1 MRRCKKQ
8 GQESGKRLKDIIWRP
23 HRGMQE
29 DGRDQDGT
37 NPANR
42 NISNTGAKESA
53 KKKVRTYCQCGIG
66 HWLCRSCYVEHV
78 VGQDEE
84 SVEVD

>member
-1 MRRCKKQ
+1 
-8 GQESGKRLKDIIWRP
+8 
-23 HRGMQE
+23 MQE

-53 KKKVRTYCQCGIG
+53 DAKKKSELTVNAVLGIG
-66 HWLCRSCYVEHV
+66 YAGHV
-78 VGQDEE
+78 MLNMSWGRMRRA
-84 SVEVD
+84 